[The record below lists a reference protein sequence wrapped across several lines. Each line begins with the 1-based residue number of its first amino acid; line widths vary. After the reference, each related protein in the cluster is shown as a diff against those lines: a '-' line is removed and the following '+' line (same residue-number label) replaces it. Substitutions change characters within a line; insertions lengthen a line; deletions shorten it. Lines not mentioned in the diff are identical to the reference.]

1 LKIAGKS
8 IMILLIN
15 VGVVT
20 AFSIVYM
27 YSLGMYQ
34 TELSS
39 FFKSFLFLTVFI
51 LRNSLFDEIDIFDN
65 FALVSE
71 F

>member
-1 LKIAGKS
+1 MVA
-8 IMILLIN
+8 
-15 VGVVT
+15 

-27 YSLGMYQ
+27 YSLGIYQ

-51 LRNSLFDEIDIFDN
+51 LRISLFDEIDIFDN